1 MKIHLAPEI
10 DSMTV
15 PADLLEVSKR
25 MSDLDATIWGEKS
38 EAATR
43 LGWVNLP
50 ESSRALLPQLDAL
63 SATAREKNVKKVILS
78 GMGGSSLAPE
88 VVAKSFAGSTQRQLI
103 ILDSTD
109 PQFVGSIVHQ
119 DLSDAMILISS
130 KSGTTIETRSHLDL
144 ILASLA
150 SQGLDARD
158 HIIVVT
164 DPGSPLVD
172 VAHDHGWRLILGDP
186 HVGGRFSALSAFGLV
201 PAALLG
207 LDTSLL
213 LDDAA
218 EILPEIHESAIKL
231 ALYLAPHRY
240 LYFYDSLGRFPG
252 LADWIEQLIA
262 ESTGKDGKGLLP
274 IAVDQ
279 PPDSN
284 HFPVIDLATSVDAP
298 LGAQFIL
305 WEWVTALLG
314 YIYRVDPFDQP
325 DVQATKVR
333 TIEALHEK
341 AGDMHP
347 EGLVAITEVGS
358 ALRNALRGREYLAIC
373 AYLDPI
379 EDHKVTLLQRTL
391 QRRFQV
397 PVSFGWG
404 PRFLHSTGQFHKGGP
419 KSGVF
424 LSITMRREMK
434 ISVPGQDYGFEDL
447 ILAQAEGD
455 RRALVESGSPVIR
468 VELRDKEELSL
479 LLESLK
485 D

>member
-1 MKIHLAPEI
+1 VKIHLAPEI
-10 DSMTV
+10 DSVTV
-15 PADLLEVSKR
+15 PADLLEISQR
-25 MSDLDATIWGEKS
+25 IADLDATIWGEES

-50 ESSRALLPQLDAL
+50 ESSRTLLPQLDAL
-63 SATAREKNVKKVILS
+63 SASAREKRVKKIILS

-88 VVAKSFAGSTQRQLI
+88 VVAKSFKGSVQRELI
-103 ILDSTD
+103 ILDSTE
-109 PQFVGSIVHQ
+109 PHFVSSIAEQ

-144 ILASLA
+144 ILASLS

-172 VAHDHGWRLILGDP
+172 IAEDHGWRLILGDP

-207 LDTSLL
+207 LDASLL

-218 EILPEIHESAIKL
+218 EILPEIHIPAIKL

-240 LYFYDSLGRFPG
+240 LYFYDSLDRLPG

-262 ESTGKDGKGLLP
+262 ESTGKGGKGLLP

-279 PPDSN
+279 LPDTN
-284 HFPVIDLATSVDAP
+284 DLPVIDLATSVDAP

-341 AGDMHP
+341 TGEIHP
-347 EGLVAITEVGS
+347 EGLVSITEVDS
-358 ALRNALRGREYLAIC
+358 ALRSALHGREYLAIC

-379 EDHKVTLLQRTL
+379 ADHEVKLLQRSL
-391 QRRFQV
+391 QKRYQV

-419 KSGVF
+419 KSGIF
-424 LSITMRREMK
+424 LSITMRSEMQIK
-434 ISVPGQDYGFEDL
+434 VPGEEYGFEDL

-468 VELRDKEELSL
+468 VELRDKEELGL
-479 LLESLK
+479 LLENLR

>member
-1 MKIHLAPEI
+1 MKIRLAPEI
-10 DSMTV
+10 DSVTV
-15 PADLLEVSKR
+15 TADLLEISRR
-25 MSDLDATIWGEKS
+25 MADLDTTIWGNKS

-50 ESSRALLPQLDAL
+50 ESSRRLLPQLDAL
-63 SATAREKNVKKVILS
+63 SATARDKGVKKVILS

-88 VVAKSFAGSTQRQLI
+88 VVAKSFKGSAQRELI
-103 ILDSTD
+103 ILDSTE
-109 PQFVGSIVHQ
+109 PRFVSSIVQQ
-119 DLSDAMILISS
+119 DLSEAMILISS
-130 KSGTTIETRSHLDL
+130 KSGTTIETRSHLEL
-144 ILASLA
+144 ILESLS

-172 VAHDHGWRLILGDP
+172 IAQEHGWRLILGDP

-207 LDTSLL
+207 LDASLL

-218 EILPEIHESAIKL
+218 EILPQIHESAVKV
-231 ALYLAPHRY
+231 ALHLAPHRY
-240 LYFYDSLGRFPG
+240 LYFFDSLDRFPG
-252 LADWIEQLIA
+252 LAEWIEQLIA
-262 ESTGKDGKGLLP
+262 ESTGKEGKGLLP

-279 PPDSN
+279 VPDSKN
-284 HFPVIDLATSVDAP
+284 VPTIDLATAVDAP

-333 TIEALHEK
+333 TIEALQEGPGEIHS
-341 AGDMHP
+341 
-347 EGLVAITEVGS
+347 EGLVSITEVDS
-358 ALRNALRGREYLAIC
+358 ALRSALLGREYVAIC

-379 EDHKVTLLQRTL
+379 ADRDVKMLQGSL
-391 QRRFQV
+391 ERRFHV

-424 LSITMRREMK
+424 LSITMRSAMQLE
-434 ISVPGQDYGFEDL
+434 VPGQEYGFEDL

-468 VELRDKEELSL
+468 VELKDEDELDV
-479 LLESLK
+479 LLENLR